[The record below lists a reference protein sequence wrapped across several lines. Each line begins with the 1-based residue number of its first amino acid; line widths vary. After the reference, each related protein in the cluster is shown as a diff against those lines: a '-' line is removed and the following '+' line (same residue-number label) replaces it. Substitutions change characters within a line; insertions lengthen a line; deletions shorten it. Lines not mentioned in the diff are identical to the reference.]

1 MSFNPKD
8 HFMLLKGKQYLP
20 VAPRIA
26 WFREEHPNWSI
37 TTSHVPELSGDG
49 YCTFK
54 AEISDT
60 TTWDASKTVIAT
72 AHKTEHEKHFP
83 DFREKAETGAI
94 GRALAM
100 CGYGTLFAQ
109 ELEEP
114 VTPDGDMRIV
124 DTPQEPRKNAP
135 ATAKSAQPA
144 PKSAEPIVSPAEA
157 MFAEMERIWGN
168 TLTKDDKRGIHN
180 VLIAGHPK
188 AEIPVTKASMEE
200 VTSILKGCK
209 TLAEGDAVVKEAWAE
224 KE

>member
-26 WFREEHPNWSI
+26 WFREEHPDWTI
-37 TTSHVPELSGDG
+37 TTDVSPVMSGAD
-49 YCTFK
+49 YVTFK
-54 AEISDT
+54 ATIADT
-60 TTWDASKTVIAT
+60 DGKTIAT

-83 DFREKAETGAI
+83 DYREKAETGSI

-124 DTPQEPRKNAP
+124 DAPQEARKSTPVAS
-135 ATAKSAQPA
+135 KIAQPA
-144 PKSAEPIVSPAEA
+144 PKSAPTVISPAEA

-168 TLTKDDKRGIHN
+168 SLTKDDKRGIHN

-188 AEIPVTKASMEE
+188 AEIAVTKASMEE
-200 VTSILKGCK
+200 VTSILKVCK
-209 TLAEGDAVVKEAWAE
+209 TLAEGDAVVKDAWAE

>member
-26 WFREEHPNWSI
+26 WFREEHPDWTI
-37 TTSHVPELSGDG
+37 RTGLSLDMSGVDFV
-49 YCTFK
+49 TFR
-54 AEISDT
+54 AEIST
-60 TTWDASKTVIAT
+60 AEGQVIAT

-83 DFREKAETGAI
+83 DYREKAETGSI

-124 DTPQEPRKNAP
+124 DAPQSQKGNTTKPQN
-135 ATAKSAQPA
+135 AQPA
-144 PKSAEPIVSPAEA
+144 PKTDSAVLSQAET
-157 MFAEMERIWGN
+157 MFAEMERLWGAN
-168 TLTKDDKRGIHN
+168 ITKSDKRGIHN
-180 VLIAGHPK
+180 VLLAGHAN
-188 AEIPVTKASMEE
+188 AEILVTKTSMEE
-200 VTSILKGCK
+200 VTAILKECATTEDGERLIKGCINENH
-209 TLAEGDAVVKEAWAE
+209 TN
-224 KE
+224 

>member
-26 WFREEHPNWSI
+26 WFREEHPNWTINTDMS
-37 TTSHVPELSGDG
+37 PAMSGTD
-49 YCTFK
+49 YVTFK
-54 AEISDT
+54 ATIADEQGNR
-60 TTWDASKTVIAT
+60 IAT

-83 DFREKAETGAI
+83 DYREKAETGAI

-135 ATAKSAQPA
+135 TTAKSAQPA

-209 TLAEGDAVVKEAWAE
+209 TLAEGDAVVKDAWAE